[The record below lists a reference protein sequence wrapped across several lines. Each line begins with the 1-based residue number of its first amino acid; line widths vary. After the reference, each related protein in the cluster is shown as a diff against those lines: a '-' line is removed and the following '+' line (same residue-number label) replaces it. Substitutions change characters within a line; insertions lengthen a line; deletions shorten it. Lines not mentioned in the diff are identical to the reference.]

1 MSELFGKGFSIN
13 PLFPGVFEVFGTIRK
28 EKWWAQLDS
37 NQRPKDY
44 EFHVQAFYLL
54 LLPSM

>member
-1 MSELFGKGFSIN
+1 MVSIT
-13 PLFPGVFEVFGTIRK
+13 LG
-28 EKWWAQLDS
+28 KWWAHLDS
-37 NQRPKDY
+37 NQGPKDY